1 MTAPEPRSTPAP
13 RTAPAVPLP
22 EPRTAPDAA
31 APGAP
36 AAPPGTRPCTLV
48 VCRGCCCGDPVKHP
62 GTDHV
67 GQLARLRA
75 AADRSE
81 GRFAVRTSECLGPCG
96 QANIVVVQPS
106 RAGRAHG
113 GRPAWVGFALDD
125 ASLDDILTWAE
136 AGGPGLAE
144 PPDALTLQLVDPR
157 QV

>member
-1 MTAPEPRSTPAP
+1 MTVPEP
-13 RTAPAVPLP
+13 RTAPAVLLP
-22 EPRTAPDAA
+22 DPRTAPDTVTPVTPATP
-31 APGAP
+31 APLP
-36 AAPPGTRPCTLV
+36 VPRPCTLV
-48 VCRGCCCGDPVKHP
+48 VCRGCCCGDPGKHP

-75 AADRSE
+75 AADASE
-81 GRFAVRTSECLGPCG
+81 GRFAVRTSDCLGPCG

-106 RAGRAHG
+106 RTGRAHG

-136 AGGPGLAE
+136 AGGPGLAD